1 MLNGLPCK
9 WTESILSFLRLHPST
24 AFQSLV
30 DYEGYSIYS
39 KGFLPTIVD
48 KWSSELKLPILVYF
62 SSLIPE
68 CQCSLHHLLFDHFQ
82 FTLIHGPNI
91 SGSYAASDL
100 TFTTRHI
107 HNWVLFL
114 LWLSLFIPSLYG
126 LLSKNLQTRSAGEG
140 VEEREPSCTVGGNVN
155 WFGKQ
160 MDVP

>member
-1 MLNGLPCK
+1 MILNGLPWK
-9 WTESILSFLRLHPST
+9 RTEIFLSFLRLHPST

-39 KGFLPTIVD
+39 KGFLPTIVG

-91 SGSYAASDL
+91 PGSYAILYFIALDF

-107 HNWVLFL
+107 HKWALTL
-114 LWLSLFIPSLYG
+114 LWLKFFIPSFSA
-126 LLSKNLQTRSAGEG
+126 LLQ
-140 VEEREPSCTVGGNVN
+140 
-155 WFGKQ
+155 
-160 MDVP
+160 